1 MAYLPE
7 WERCYT
13 NALCGLLCISIRKQL
28 RDASTRAW
36 LNSASHWRQRP
47 ARRAARIKMVK
58 IAGGLLFVS
67 GQLPSWNGE
76 LRYVGK
82 SVESSIWPLLK
93 RRRDC
98 RRSTFWPTP
107 ERFMRA
113 CVPACPGNFTVL

>member
-1 MAYLPE
+1 MG
-7 WERCYT
+7 
-13 NALCGLLCISIRKQL
+13 ALLYKCVMRPPLHQHSKATKGRI
-28 RDASTRAW
+28 DTRLAE
-36 LNSASHWRQRP
+36 LGIALAP
-47 ARRAARIKMVK
+47 APRAARIKMVK